1 MSWLDDNMN
10 SVVQGDCLEVMKSIP
25 DGCID
30 MILADVPYGTTA
42 CSWDTVI
49 PLEPMWEQIKRVI
62 KTNGAIVMTA
72 SQPFTTKLIASNMK
86 MFKYCW
92 VWLKDRGAAF
102 GISHK
107 QPLRI
112 TEDVVVFYKIQPTY
126 KSKGVKLSKE
136 YRHALHVVKSNSGR
150 CSTKNNINKDGSRK
164 YSTYTH
170 KTKNNVIYAHKD
182 NAGHGTHPTQKPVK
196 LMEYLIQTYTN
207 KGDIVLDFTCGS
219 GTTCVAAKN
228 LNRRFIG
235 IELEEKYC
243 EIARQ
248 RLAQEV
254 LAL

>member
-72 SQPFTTKLIASNMK
+72 SQPFTTTLIASNMK
-86 MFKYCW
+86 MFKYEW
-92 VWLKDRGAAF
+92 IWNKTYGKELFAAGKRPLKAHEN
-102 GISHK
+102 IC
-107 QPLRI
+107 
-112 TEDVVVFYKIQPTY
+112 VFYKALPTFNPQMT
-126 KSKGVKLSKE
+126 KGEPYIDIRKRLVATGTQYQKKNIPIF
-136 YRHALHVVKSNSGR
+136 NSGFR
-150 CSTKNNINKDGSRK
+150 NPISVISCKNANFEGM
-164 YSTYTH
+164 
-170 KTKNNVIYAHKD
+170 
-182 NAGHGTHPTQKPVK
+182 HPTQKPVK